1 MQKSSAIRA
10 LGCAVVTSLLGG
22 TAVAQVPLPT
32 PRPGII
38 ERSPASITD
47 AKAGAGAAAA
57 PVDMAAAARDIF
69 GALHRPAATAP
80 RAYGG
85 YARGCLSGGVPLA
98 ATGANWQAMRL
109 ARNRYWGHPRL
120 VSLIERT
127 AREVPQI
134 SSWPGILVGDMSQPR
149 GGPMA
154 GGHAS
159 HQNGLDADIWLTPMP
174 ARVLSVAERENLG
187 ATNLVS
193 QADLAVYPQRWS
205 ADHIAVIRLFA
216 SQPGVERVLVNFAIK
231 KALCRDARG
240 DRSWLGRV
248 RPYWGHTYHMH
259 VRMTCPPGV
268 AGCTPQAAVPA
279 GDGCGAPLDWWFK
292 DARKPKPPPGP
303 PAKPRPPMTLA
314 GLPDQCRGVAM
325 AADAADLG
333 PIVPPRRNSRDAGE
347 GEAVD

>member
-1 MQKSSAIRA
+1 MQRSSAIRA
-10 LGCAVVTSLLGG
+10 WGCALVAGLIAGP
-22 TAVAQVPLPT
+22 AAAQVPLPA
-32 PRPGII
+32 PRPAIS
-38 ERSPASITD
+38 ERAPVPVMGAVTGARAASPAI
-47 AKAGAGAAAA
+47 
-57 PVDMAAAARDIF
+57 DMAAPARDIF
-69 GALHRPAATAP
+69 GGLHRPAAMAP

-109 ARNRYWGHPRL
+109 GRNRYWGHPRL

-127 AREVPQI
+127 SRAVPRV

-193 QADLAVYPQRWS
+193 KPDLAVYPQLWT
-205 ADHIAVIRLFA
+205 ADHIAVIGLFA
-216 SQPGVERVLVNFAIK
+216 SQPDVERVLVNFAIK
-231 KALCRDARG
+231 KALCRDVRG
-240 DRSWLGRV
+240 DRSWLGKV

-259 VRMTCPPGV
+259 VRMACPPGA

-292 DARKPKPPPGP
+292 EARKPPPPPGP
-303 PAKPRPPMTLA
+303 PPKPRPPMTLA

-333 PIVPPRRNSRDAGE
+333 PIVPPSRNSRDAGE